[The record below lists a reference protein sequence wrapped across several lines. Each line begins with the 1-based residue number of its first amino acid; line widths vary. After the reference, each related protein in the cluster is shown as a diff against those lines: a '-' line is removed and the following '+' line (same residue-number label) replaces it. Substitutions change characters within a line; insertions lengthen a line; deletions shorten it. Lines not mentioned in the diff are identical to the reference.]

1 MTPEVRTSRL
11 LLRGWTDA
19 DKPPYAALNADPE
32 VMRHFPSV
40 LTADQ
45 SNDMVDRMA
54 AAWQRGFG
62 LWAVERLDTGDFV
75 GFVGL
80 SAPSWT
86 TDFTPC
92 IEIGWRLARA
102 HWGLGFAPEAARAT
116 LDFAFMHVPLP
127 DDEVVSFTTE
137 ANEKSQRVMQKI
149 GMRLDPARGFDHPMT
164 PGWHEARHVLYC
176 IDRPT
181 WQAGVAR

>member
-62 LWAVERLDTGDFV
+62 LWAVEH
-75 GFVGL
+75 
-80 SAPSWT
+80 
-86 TDFTPC
+86 C
-92 IEIGWRLARA
+92 
-102 HWGLGFAPEAARAT
+102 
-116 LDFAFMHVPLP
+116 
-127 DDEVVSFTTE
+127 
-137 ANEKSQRVMQKI
+137 
-149 GMRLDPARGFDHPMT
+149 
-164 PGWHEARHVLYC
+164 
-176 IDRPT
+176 
-181 WQAGVAR
+181 